1 MERALT
7 FVKNRNLNWVQIV
20 FGPEQPFPSG
30 SAGSD
35 SVDDQKRDSTLAFP
49 MWRASPDSPGIYVET
64 TIDSPF
70 LLTHTQ
76 KYSLRPANV
85 ILVIGKPSQRIYHES
100 RHRSLFGHCH
110 STGMKT
116 L

>member
-7 FVKNRNLNWVQIV
+7 FLKNRNLNWVQIV
-20 FGPEQPFPSG
+20 FRPEQPFPSG

-49 MWRASPDSPGIYVET
+49 MWPASSDSPGK
-64 TIDSPF
+64 TIINSPF
-70 LLTHTQ
+70 LLTHTP
-76 KYSLRPANV
+76 KYSFRPANV
-85 ILVIGKPSQRIYHES
+85 ILVIDKPSQRIYHES

>member
-49 MWRASPDSPGIYVET
+49 MWPASPDSPGIYAVT
-64 TIDSPF
+64 TIESP
-70 LLTHTQ
+70 LSLIHTQ
-76 KYSLRPANV
+76 RYPLRPANV
-85 ILVIGKPSQRIYHES
+85 ILVIDKPSQRIYHES